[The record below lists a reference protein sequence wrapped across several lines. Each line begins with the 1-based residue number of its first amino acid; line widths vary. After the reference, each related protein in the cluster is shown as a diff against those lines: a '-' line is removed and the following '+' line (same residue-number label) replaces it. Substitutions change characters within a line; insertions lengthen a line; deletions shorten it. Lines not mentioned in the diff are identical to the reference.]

1 MKKPAVLLLVVSLLL
16 VSCKQ
21 EVYYNVTT
29 AVQPAEGG
37 AIVVTPSSES
47 VLDGTAITIQAIP
60 NGDYSFTGWGGS
72 LSGTENPTTIV
83 VTTDLNLFANFS
95 LRSYALTITTEGE
108 GSVTEKVVSTKTDYD
123 SGTVVELT
131 AIPSA
136 HWIFDHWE
144 GDLSG
149 NENPVCLT
157 MTSEKMVKAVFLP
170 KNYDLTIKIQGEGA
184 VKERIIETKTSYQ
197 EGTVVELTANPSEK
211 WAFDHW
217 EGLADTQTSPVV
229 ITINEAIEIL
239 AVFVKHDPELDK
251 IIAFQDQ
258 EVKKIVIQNFDSNH
272 DGELSY
278 GEALLL
284 VNAPNCAR

>member
-123 SGTVVELT
+123 SGTVV
-131 AIPSA
+131 
-136 HWIFDHWE
+136 
-144 GDLSG
+144 
-149 NENPVCLT
+149 
-157 MTSEKMVKAVFLP
+157 
-170 KNYDLTIKIQGEGA
+170 
-184 VKERIIETKTSYQ
+184 
-197 EGTVVELTANPSEK
+197 
-211 WAFDHW
+211 
-217 EGLADTQTSPVV
+217 
-229 ITINEAIEIL
+229 
-239 AVFVKHDPELDK
+239 
-251 IIAFQDQ
+251 
-258 EVKKIVIQNFDSNH
+258 
-272 DGELSY
+272 
-278 GEALLL
+278 
-284 VNAPNCAR
+284 

>member
-95 LRSYALTITTEGE
+95 LRSYALTITTEGKDQLLRR
-108 GSVTEKVVSTKTDYD
+108 SFQPRP
-123 SGTVVELT
+123 
-131 AIPSA
+131 I
-136 HWIFDHWE
+136 
-144 GDLSG
+144 
-149 NENPVCLT
+149 
-157 MTSEKMVKAVFLP
+157 MT
-170 KNYDLTIKIQGEGA
+170 
-184 VKERIIETKTSYQ
+184 
-197 EGTVVELTANPSEK
+197 
-211 WAFDHW
+211 
-217 EGLADTQTSPVV
+217 
-229 ITINEAIEIL
+229 
-239 AVFVKHDPELDK
+239 PEQLLNLR
-251 IIAFQDQ
+251 Q
-258 EVKKIVIQNFDSNH
+258 
-272 DGELSY
+272 Y
-278 GEALLL
+278 LLL
-284 VNAPNCAR
+284 IGFSITGRGTCRVTRIPFV